1 MIKLFVFDMDG
12 TALPYGADRLSDG
25 ILSALDA
32 LAASGVR
39 LAVASGRAPE
49 SLSRL
54 LSPLKSP
61 VYVIGHDGA
70 IARQDGRVVYR
81 RPIPAESVRAFCR
94 HPKNGGRTLLLYG
107 ENTVYLRRGC
117 GDAAATIDVDAP
129 VAEIKNEYAVREP
142 IYKVAAYGGAP
153 ARITDPAL
161 RPTYRTDAAEE
172 YVYAYANKGVA
183 LSDLQTRLPVSVFDT
198 VAAGDGRA
206 DLPLFARAALAFAP
220 DDAPEEIKEAAQV
233 VGSFEDFLHGLA
245 KATQNHP

>member
-25 ILSALDA
+25 VLFALDA
-32 LAASGVR
+32 LADSGVC
-39 LAVASGRAPE
+39 LAVASGRSPE
-49 SLSRL
+49 SLTRL
-54 LSPLKSP
+54 LSPLKNP

-94 HPKNGGRTLLLYG
+94 HPKNEGRTLLLYG
-107 ENTVYLRRGC
+107 EDTVYLRTGS
-117 GDAAATIDVDAP
+117 GDEAAIADAEVP
-129 VAEIKNEYAVREP
+129 TVKIKNEYAVREP

-153 ARITDPAL
+153 MGATDPAL

-172 YVYAYANKGVA
+172 YVCAYTNKGVA

-206 DLPLFARAALAFAP
+206 DLPLFARAALTFAP
-220 DDAPEEIKEAAQV
+220 DGAPEEIKSAAEIT
-233 VGSFEDFLHGLA
+233 GSFADFLSVLA
-245 KATQNHP
+245 KATQNRP